1 MEAGQYCELFREAMK
16 REGIATNAEIVAD
29 GKIHRLRA
37 EGDKRGT
44 QNGWYVLHGEPYPVD
59 RFGSWKLGTTHPWL
73 PPFPKQLNGKERPPA
88 SA

>member
-44 QNGWYVLHGEPYPVD
+44 QNGWYVLDGEPYPVA
-59 RFGSWKLGTTHPWL
+59 
-73 PPFPKQLNGKERPPA
+73 A
-88 SA
+88 SALGSSAQLTRGSRRFRNN